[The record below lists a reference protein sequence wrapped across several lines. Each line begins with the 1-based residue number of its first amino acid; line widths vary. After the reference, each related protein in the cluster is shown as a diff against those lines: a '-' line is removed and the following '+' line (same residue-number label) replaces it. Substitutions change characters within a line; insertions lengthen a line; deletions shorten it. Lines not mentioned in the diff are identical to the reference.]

1 MSTTQLL
8 EQLTQ
13 LSDVERLEVIEA
25 ATRLIRKNL
34 AAGATDSATD
44 ADRQMRVAASAVK
57 DLYEAGSELTEWTA
71 PDAEESADEDLQGLG
86 AVLELS

>member
-8 EQLTQ
+8 EQLTE

-34 AAGATDSATD
+34 TAGTADAAMVRDQRT
-44 ADRQMRVAASAVK
+44 RVAAARVRE
-57 DLYEAGSELTEWTA
+57 LYESDSELTEW
-71 PDAEESADEDLQGLG
+71 
-86 AVLELS
+86 AVLDGEEFVDANLPR

>member
-1 MSTTQLL
+1 MSAAQLL

-34 AAGATDSATD
+34 AAGTSDVAAER
-44 ADRQMRVAASAVK
+44 DRRIRVAAAGVK
-57 DLYEAGSELTEWTA
+57 ELYESDSALTEW
-71 PDAEESADEDLQGLG
+71 
-86 AVLELS
+86 AVLDGEEFVDEHL